1 MVFGPDQIDELGML
15 DSDNGRVSPQNRS
28 LMTAVLE
35 ELTVQL

>member
-1 MVFGPDQIDELGML
+1 MVFGPDQSVELGML